1 MQRKLKRS
9 LSLLLTLAMVM
20 SLFCGNAWATET
32 TEAMQAEEVSASE
45 PVAEENETKEEKV
58 TEEEQEK
65 QETETTEKDVEKK
78 EAAKEEPETEKQA
91 EKSDQSVAP
100 AEEVSPQTTDTAT
113 SGTCGDNLTWKLED
127 DTLTISGSGAM
138 TDWDYVSGVPWHSNR
153 DKIKK
158 VQIGKGVTSIGKDA
172 FDGCSSLT
180 SVTIPDGVTSVG
192 NSAFEDCSSL
202 TSVTIGN
209 GVTSI
214 GGVAFSGCS
223 SLTSVYISDVSAW
236 CKIDFGFYN
245 ANPLSYAHNLYL
257 NGALVTELVIPDSVT
272 SIGEDAFFDCSS
284 LTSVTIP
291 DSVTSIGSGAFYDC
305 SSLTSVIIGNSVTSI
320 GRGAFSGC
328 DSLTEFLAVAE
339 NACYSTK
346 DGVLF
351 NKEGTELLL
360 YPGGKKGQSYV
371 IPDSVTSIGERAFRD
386 CSSLTSVTI
395 PDSVTS
401 IGGAAF
407 SGCSSLTSVTIGKGV
422 TSISWSAFSDCSSLT
437 SVIIPDSVT
446 SIGDSAFYGCSSL
459 TSVTIPDSV
468 TSIGGYA
475 FSGCS
480 SLKSVTIPDSVTSI
494 GGSAFSGCSSLTS
507 VTIPDSV
514 TSIYWS
520 AFSDCSSL
528 KDVYYAGSEEEWKKI
543 DISDYNAPLTKA
555 TIHYNSTGGSEEETI
570 DESVLYFSSWD
581 AEKKI
586 PSFGSLDLTGNQVTE
601 ETDTSFLE
609 QVDRLVGHYVLVKRR
624 MRTDGM
630 IGPNTLLSIQPV
642 ETKAGTVT
650 AADSSKITI
659 GGTEYATPKGLMFP
673 DSYVNKFVLYHVLQ
687 DGSIRVQDLETETGT
702 LRAWNAKTKKLTISK
717 EDYQLG
723 ECADEES
730 VKFLGETKY
739 TSVYVQYLHDGL
751 QHIYHIEKAVK
762 PTEPNYY
769 ETYVPETDE
778 VKILQDYSA
787 EWDRAYAEYMEAV
800 QNALRSFAGTE
811 GEKRE
816 NAVNAEAKRMQEAD
830 ANSASKYLSGDLG
843 SYSEYAYKALAE
855 YLYDYTCD
863 HIELTSAKDSI
874 TLVKDVMKGFG
885 GGKKTY
891 RYDNGKIEVTVSG
904 LLASGSK
911 FGSLMIEKN
920 GKNVVTALVCSTQAE
935 IQRSVSLYLD
945 ELKDLSKD
953 SMVNVASAVCEDICG
968 KSLSGLTKDYLDQ
981 WATKIE
987 KRLAVTLTEKFNLAG
1002 VGDLFKTI
1010 DKCYSYYTYVTKNL
1024 NMTGVNDIEKVFNA
1038 LQNLEFKD
1046 TTVKDA
1052 LVDKAQ
1058 KKLQKTCKQFIK
1070 AYKKYLNGTLVKS
1083 ENGFFSALF
1092 KCPVDIQV
1100 FNSSGKQIGE
1110 ASETELWY
1118 DDSIV
1123 IIDLGGAKKVVSL
1136 TSDIPKFKIIS
1147 NGYGSLDCTVEEF
1160 DENHQPLGR
1169 LNYYDID
1176 LTPGQEYGVSLTKD
1190 LAKNA
1195 ETVAITTNDQSIF
1208 ADEYISAEESAGVIV
1223 SCAVEADDQKEGG
1236 QVSGVGTYIRGN
1248 AVVLYAI
1255 PDSGYFFDGWYQGD
1269 KLISLNRTYE
1279 FTARNDVTLTA
1290 KFAHDNRYNVSVDAE
1305 EGGTV
1310 SGTGIYFEGEKATV
1324 KATPG
1329 EESQFAGWYVDG
1341 KKVSEDAEYQFTVT
1355 EDISLTAH
1363 FVITH
1368 HYESAVTKAT
1378 LSQNGSII
1386 QKCTVCDKVDS
1397 ETVIYYP
1404 KTITASA
1411 TSFVYTGKV
1420 QQPTVTVEDANG
1432 KKVSASDYT
1441 LTYSGACKNVGTYT
1455 VAITFKGNYSGTA
1468 TKQFAITRAGNSIT
1482 ASAVNKTVSKKV
1494 QSFRIGAKA
1503 KGGAKLTYKSN
1514 NKSITVDK
1522 NGKVT
1527 VAKNYIGKATITIS
1541 AAATT
1546 NYNAAVKQIYV
1557 TVNPTGTKLSS
1568 VTSAKI
1574 GQLTIKWTKN
1584 AAVTGYQVQYATSSK
1599 FTGAKTLNVKSNKTV
1614 TSTLSKL
1621 KQKQKYYVRIRT
1633 YKTVGKVNYYSAWS
1647 AAKSATVKGVTA
1659 PAAVKLT
1666 SVKSAKAGEMT
1677 VKWSKNAKAG
1687 GYQLQY
1693 ATASNFKGAKAVNV
1707 KKAKTTSTTVK
1718 KLTKGK
1724 KYYVRVRTYQKVS
1737 GKTYYSAWSASK
1749 NVTIKK

>member
-1 MQRKLKRS
+1 MI
-9 LSLLLTLAMVM
+9 
-20 SLFCGNAWATET
+20 
-32 TEAMQAEEVSASE
+32 
-45 PVAEENETKEEKV
+45 
-58 TEEEQEK
+58 
-65 QETETTEKDVEKK
+65 
-78 EAAKEEPETEKQA
+78 
-91 EKSDQSVAP
+91 
-100 AEEVSPQTTDTAT
+100 
-113 SGTCGDNLTWKLED
+113 GDD
-127 DTLTISGSGAM
+127 PF
-138 TDWDYVSGVPWHSNR
+138 Y
-153 DKIKK
+153 
-158 VQIGKGVTSIGKDA
+158 
-172 FDGCSSLT
+172 
-180 SVTIPDGVTSVG
+180 
-192 NSAFEDCSSL
+192 
-202 TSVTIGN
+202 
-209 GVTSI
+209 
-214 GGVAFSGCS
+214 
-223 SLTSVYISDVSAW
+223 
-236 CKIDFGFYN
+236 GFR
-245 ANPLSYAHNLYL
+245 
-257 NGALVTELVIPDSVT
+257 
-272 SIGEDAFFDCSS
+272 S

-291 DSVTSIGSGAFYDC
+291 DSVTSIGERAFQYC
-305 SSLTSVIIGNSVTSI
+305 SSLTG
-320 GRGAFSGC
+320 
-328 DSLTEFLAVAE
+328 
-339 NACYSTK
+339 
-346 DGVLF
+346 
-351 NKEGTELLL
+351 
-360 YPGGKKGQSYV
+360 
-371 IPDSVTSIGERAFRD
+371 
-386 CSSLTSVTI
+386 VTI

-401 IGGAAF
+401 IGEGAF
-407 SGCSSLTSVTIGKGV
+407 RG
-422 TSISWSAFSDCSSLT
+422 
-437 SVIIPDSVT
+437 
-446 SIGDSAFYGCSSL
+446 
-459 TSVTIPDSV
+459 
-468 TSIGGYA
+468 
-475 FSGCS
+475 
-480 SLKSVTIPDSVTSI
+480 
-494 GGSAFSGCSSLTS
+494 
-507 VTIPDSV
+507 
-514 TSIYWS
+514 
-520 AFSDCSSL
+520 CSSL
-528 KDVYYAGSEEEWKKI
+528 KDVYYAGSEVEWKKI
-543 DISDYNAPLTKA
+543 NIGDYNSSLTDA
-555 TIHYNSTGGSEEETI
+555 TIHYNSTGGSEEETA
-570 DESVLYFSSWD
+570 DGSVLYFSSWD

-586 PSFGSLDLTGNQVTE
+586 ASFGSLDLTGSQVTE

-609 QVDRLVGHYVLVKRR
+609 QVDRLVGHYVLVKS
-624 MRTDGM
+624 RTKTGEV
-630 IGPNTLLSIQPV
+630 GPSTLLSIQPV

-1010 DKCYSYYTYVTKNL
+1010 DECYSYYTYVTKNL

-1341 KKVSEDAEYQFTVT
+1341 EKVSEDAEYQFEVT
-1355 EDISLTAH
+1355 GNISLTAH

-1368 HYESAVTKAT
+1368 DYEEVITKAT
-1378 LSQNGSII
+1378 LTQNGSVI
-1386 QKCTVCDKVDS
+1386 QRCTVCNKVGT
-1397 ETVIYYP
+1397 ETTIYYP
-1404 KTITASA
+1404 KTISLSASN
-1411 TSFVYTGKV
+1411 FVYTGKM
-1420 QQPTVTVEDANG
+1420 QQAKVMVTDSNGKTLDDANYT
-1432 KKVSASDYT
+1432 VIYSD
-1441 LTYSGACKNVGTYT
+1441 GCKNVGTYT
-1455 VAITFKGNYSGTA
+1455 VTVTFKGNYTGTV
-1468 TKQFAITRAGNSIT
+1468 TKQFTITKAGNTIS
-1482 ASAVNKTVSKKV
+1482 ASSVNKTVSAKA
-1494 QSFRIGAKA
+1494 QSFSIGAKV

-1514 NKSITVDK
+1514 NKSIVVDK
-1522 NGKVT
+1522 KGKVT
-1527 VAKNYIGKATITIS
+1527 IAKNYVGKATITIS

-1546 NYNAAVKQIYV
+1546 NYNAAVKQITV
-1557 TVNPTGTKLSS
+1557 TVNPTGTKL
-1568 VTSAKI
+1568 TSAVSKKP
-1574 GQLTIKWTKN
+1574 GQMTVKWAKN
-1584 AAVTGYQVQYATSSK
+1584 TAVTGYEVQYATSSK
-1599 FTGAKTLNVKSNKTV
+1599 FTSAKTVKVKSNKTV
-1614 TSTLSKL
+1614 TSTVSKL
-1621 KQKQKYYVRIRT
+1621 KAGQKYYVRIRT
-1633 YKTVGKVNYYSAWS
+1633 YKTVSKANYYSAWS
-1647 AAKSATVKGVTA
+1647 AAKSVTVKGTAA
-1659 PAAVKLT
+1659 PAAVKLS
-1666 SVKSAKAGEMT
+1666 SVKNSAKGAMT
-1677 VKWSKNAKAG
+1677 VKWGKNTTVT
-1687 GYQLQY
+1687 GYQVQY
-1693 ATASNFKGAKAVNV
+1693 STASSFKSAKTVTV
-1707 KKAKTTSTTVK
+1707 KKAKTTSTTIK

>member
-1 MQRKLKRS
+1 MRTKCKRS

-20 SLFCGNAWATET
+20 SLFCGNAWAAET
-32 TEAMQAEEVSASE
+32 TEKMQAEEVSTSAPAVEE
-45 PVAEENETKEEKV
+45 PETKEEKGT
-58 TEEEQEK
+58 TEESETKEETREEK
-65 QETETTEKDVEKK
+65 ATTEKAESSEAAEKK
-78 EAAKEEPETEKQA
+78 LESSKVRA
-91 EKSDQSVAP
+91 SS
-100 AEEVSPQTTDTAT
+100 EEVSPQTLDEAT

-138 TDWDYVSGVPWHSNR
+138 TNWSSSSSVPWYSSR
-153 DKIKK
+153 DKLKS
-158 VQIGKGVTSIGKDA
+158 VQIGNGVTSVGNHAFEECRNLTSVIISDSVTSIGYSAFNYCSDLKSVTIPDSVTSIGYWAFLGCSSLKSVYISDLSAWCKIDFEDGAANPLWYAHNLYLNGALVTDLIIPDDVTSIGKCA
-172 FDGCSSLT
+172 FSGCSSLT
-180 SVTIPDGVTSVG
+180 SVTIPDGVTSIG
-192 NSAFEDCSSL
+192 DWAFQVC
-202 TSVTIGN
+202 G
-209 GVTSI
+209 
-214 GGVAFSGCS
+214 
-223 SLTSVYISDVSAW
+223 
-236 CKIDFGFYN
+236 
-245 ANPLSYAHNLYL
+245 
-257 NGALVTELVIPDSVT
+257 
-272 SIGEDAFFDCSS
+272 

-291 DSVTSIGSGAFYDC
+291 DSVKRIGDYAFQNC
-305 SSLTSVIIGNSVTSI
+305 SSLI
-320 GRGAFSGC
+320 
-328 DSLTEFLAVAE
+328 
-339 NACYSTK
+339 
-346 DGVLF
+346 
-351 NKEGTELLL
+351 
-360 YPGGKKGQSYV
+360 
-371 IPDSVTSIGERAFRD
+371 
-386 CSSLTSVTI
+386 SVTI
-395 PDSVTS
+395 PDSVTR
-401 IGGAAF
+401 IG
-407 SGCSSLTSVTIGKGV
+407 
-422 TSISWSAFSDCSSLT
+422 WY
-437 SVIIPDSVT
+437 
-446 SIGDSAFYGCSSL
+446 AFYG
-459 TSVTIPDSV
+459 
-468 TSIGGYA
+468 
-475 FSGCS
+475 
-480 SLKSVTIPDSVTSI
+480 
-494 GGSAFSGCSSLTS
+494 
-507 VTIPDSV
+507 
-514 TSIYWS
+514 
-520 AFSDCSSL
+520 CSSL
-528 KDVYYAGSEEEWKKI
+528 KDVYYAGSEEEWNKI
-543 DISDYNAPLTKA
+543 SIGDYNSLLERA
-555 TIHYNSTGGSEEETI
+555 TIHYNSTGGSEEETA
-570 DESVLYFSSWD
+570 EGSVLYFSSWD

-586 PSFGSLDLTGNQVTE
+586 ASFGSFDLTGSQVTE

-609 QVDRLVGHYVLVKRR
+609 QVDRLVGHYVLVKS
-624 MRTDGM
+624 RTKTGEV
-630 IGPNTLLSIQPV
+630 GPSTLLSIQPV

-673 DSYVNKFVLYHVLQ
+673 DSYVNEFVLYHVLQ

-702 LRAWNAKTKKLTISK
+702 LSAWNAKTKKLTISK

-935 IQRSVSLYLD
+935 IQQSVSLYLD

-1010 DKCYSYYTYVTKNL
+1010 DECYSYYTYVTKNL

-1070 AYKKYLNGTLVKS
+1070 AYEKYRKGTLVKS

-1341 KKVSEDAEYQFTVT
+1341 EKVSEDAEYQFEVT
-1355 EDISLTAH
+1355 GNISLTAH

-1368 HYESAVTKAT
+1368 DYEEVITKAT
-1378 LSQNGSII
+1378 LTQNGSVI
-1386 QKCTVCDKVDS
+1386 QRCTVCNKVGT
-1397 ETVIYYP
+1397 ETTIYYP
-1404 KTITASA
+1404 KTISLSASN
-1411 TSFVYTGKV
+1411 FVYTGKM
-1420 QQPTVTVEDANG
+1420 QQAKVMVTDFNGKTLDDANYT
-1432 KKVSASDYT
+1432 VIYSD
-1441 LTYSGACKNVGTYT
+1441 GCKNVGTYT
-1455 VAITFKGNYSGTA
+1455 VTVTFKGNYTGTV
-1468 TKQFAITRAGNSIT
+1468 TKQFTITKAGNTIS
-1482 ASAVNKTVSKKV
+1482 ASSVNKTVSAKA
-1494 QSFRIGAKA
+1494 QSFSIGAKV

-1514 NKSITVDK
+1514 NKSIVVDK
-1522 NGKVT
+1522 KGKVT
-1527 VAKNYIGKATITIS
+1527 IAKNYVGKATITIS

-1546 NYNAAVKQIYV
+1546 NYNAAVKQITV
-1557 TVNPTGTKLSS
+1557 TVNPTGTKL
-1568 VTSAKI
+1568 TSAVSKKP
-1574 GQLTIKWTKN
+1574 GQMTVKWAKN
-1584 AAVTGYQVQYATSSK
+1584 TAVTGYEVQYATSSK
-1599 FTGAKTLNVKSNKTV
+1599 FTSAKTVKVKSNKTV
-1614 TSTLSKL
+1614 TSTVSKL
-1621 KQKQKYYVRIRT
+1621 KAGQKYYVRIRT
-1633 YKTVGKVNYYSAWS
+1633 YKTVSKANYYSAWS
-1647 AAKSATVKGVTA
+1647 AAKSVTVKGTAA
-1659 PAAVKLT
+1659 PAAVKLS
-1666 SVKSAKAGEMT
+1666 SVKNSAKGAMT
-1677 VKWSKNAKAG
+1677 VKWGKNTTVT
-1687 GYQLQY
+1687 GYQVQY
-1693 ATASNFKGAKAVNV
+1693 STASSFKSAKTVTV
-1707 KKAKTTSTTVK
+1707 KKAKTTSTTIK

-1737 GKTYYSAWSASK
+1737 GKTYYSAWSGSK

>member
-1 MQRKLKRS
+1 MQTKIQKS
-9 LSLLLTLAMVM
+9 LALFLALAMSFSLLGTT
-20 SLFCGNAWATET
+20 AWAAET
-32 TEAMQAEEVSASE
+32 VQPEAASTSE

-58 TEEEQEK
+58 TAEEQEK

-138 TDWDYVSGVPWHSNR
+138 TNWSSSSSVPWYSSR
-153 DKIKK
+153 DKIKN
-158 VQIGKGVTSIGKDA
+158 VQIGKGVTIIGKYAFCHCDSLTAVTIPNSVTSIGQSAFDGCSSLTRVTIGKGVTSIGYWA
-172 FDGCSSLT
+172 FLGCSSLK
-180 SVTIPDGVTSVG
+180 
-192 NSAFEDCSSL
+192 
-202 TSVTIGN
+202 
-209 GVTSI
+209 
-214 GGVAFSGCS
+214 
-223 SLTSVYISDVSAW
+223 SVYISDLTAW
-236 CKIDFGFYN
+236 CKIDFEDGA
-245 ANPLSYAHNLYL
+245 ANPLWYAHNLYL
-257 NGALVTELVIPDSVT
+257 NGALVTDLIIPDDVT
-272 SIGEDAFFDCSS
+272 SIGKCAFSGCSS
-284 LTSVTIP
+284 LNSVTIPDGVTSIGDWAFQVCGLTSVTIP
-291 DSVTSIGSGAFYDC
+291 DSVKRIGDYAFQNC
-305 SSLTSVIIGNSVTSI
+305 SSLTSM
-320 GRGAFSGC
+320 
-328 DSLTEFLAVAE
+328 
-339 NACYSTK
+339 
-346 DGVLF
+346 
-351 NKEGTELLL
+351 
-360 YPGGKKGQSYV
+360 
-371 IPDSVTSIGERAFRD
+371 
-386 CSSLTSVTI
+386 TI
-395 PDSVTS
+395 PDSVTR
-401 IGGAAF
+401 IG
-407 SGCSSLTSVTIGKGV
+407 
-422 TSISWSAFSDCSSLT
+422 WY
-437 SVIIPDSVT
+437 
-446 SIGDSAFYGCSSL
+446 AFYGCN
-459 TSVTIPDSV
+459 
-468 TSIGGYA
+468 
-475 FSGCS
+475 
-480 SLKSVTIPDSVTSI
+480 
-494 GGSAFSGCSSLTS
+494 
-507 VTIPDSV
+507 
-514 TSIYWS
+514 
-520 AFSDCSSL
+520 SL
-528 KDVYYAGSEEEWKKI
+528 KDVYYAGSADEWKKI

-555 TIHYNSTGGSEEETI
+555 TIHYNSTGGSEEETA
-570 DESVLYFSSWD
+570 EGSVLYFSSWD

-586 PSFGSLDLTGNQVTE
+586 ASFGSFDLTGSQVTE

-609 QVDRLVGHYVLVKRR
+609 QVDRLVGHYVLVKS
-624 MRTDGM
+624 RTKTGEV
-630 IGPNTLLSIQPV
+630 GPSTLLSIQPV

-830 ANSASKYLSGDLG
+830 ANSASNYLSGDLG

-935 IQRSVSLYLD
+935 IQQSVSLYLD

-1010 DKCYSYYTYVTKNL
+1010 DECYSYYTYVTKNL

-1070 AYKKYLNGTLVKS
+1070 AYEKYRKGTLVKS

-1305 EGGTV
+1305 EGGMV

-1368 HYESAVTKAT
+1368 HYESVVTKAT

-1397 ETVIYYP
+1397 ETIIYSP

-1411 TSFVYTGKV
+1411 MSFVYTGEV

-1455 VAITFKGNYSGTA
+1455 VAITFKGNYSGTT
-1468 TKQFAITRAGNSIT
+1468 TKRFSITRAGNSIT

-1568 VTSAKI
+1568 VASAKT
-1574 GQLTIKWTKN
+1574 GQLTIKWVKN
-1584 AAVTGYQVQYATSSK
+1584 AAVTGYQAQYATSSK

-1614 TSTLSKL
+1614 TRTLSKL
-1621 KQKQKYYVRIRT
+1621 KEKKKYYVRIRT

-1647 AAKSATVKGVTA
+1647 TAKSATVKGVAA

-1677 VKWSKNAKAG
+1677 VKWGKNAKAG

-1693 ATASNFKGAKAVNV
+1693 ATASNFKGAKTVTI
-1707 KKAKTTSTTVK
+1707 KKAKNISATVK